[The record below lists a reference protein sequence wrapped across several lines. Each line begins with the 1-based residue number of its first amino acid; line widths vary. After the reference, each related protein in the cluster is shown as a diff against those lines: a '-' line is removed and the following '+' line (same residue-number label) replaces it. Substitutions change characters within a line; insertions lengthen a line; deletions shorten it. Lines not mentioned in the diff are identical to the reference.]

1 MKLKYEFAVRCVVGE
16 HLLIPMGE
24 GALAFSGMI
33 ATSETGAFLAQQL
46 HYSMQIRSLAAA
58 TYSHTKYHRQITNV
72 AGKGRRIFSISF
84 HIGSKA
90 IIRTHSF

>member
-46 HYSMQIRSLAAA
+46 QQDITRAQLLDALLNEYDVDEA
-58 TYSHTKYHRQITNV
+58 TAQ
-72 AGKGRRIFSISF
+72 ADLDAFL
-84 HIGSKA
+84 
-90 IIRTHSF
+90 THLEELGLLDP